1 MMIVNNINSNVGVMN
16 IESNSLWIIIFINF
30 VNNLKNKMFFINNC
44 K

>member
-16 IESNSLWIIIFINF
+16 IESSSLWIIIFMNF
-30 VNNLKNKMFFINNC
+30 VNNLKNKMFFINSC